1 VLPPRARARLAY
13 VVVAFATGA
22 IIPYLP
28 LYYRSLGFSLGEVGA
43 ALALGWFV
51 GLAAS
56 PGWGALSDRFGG
68 SPYVFL
74 AATATALTGAAI
86 LGLTADRGVVLLGGA
101 VLFAGTSGVVPILDA
116 RALETAGANRTGYGP
131 LRAWGSLSY
140 TIAAL
145 GTGVLI
151 DASGIRA
158 MFAVLVAALIA
169 TGAVGLLLKP
179 IGPRTVIGT
188 TRPLLD
194 AGRLFG
200 PRGLGL
206 FLLGAFLTW
215 LGMSAVLTFTPVR
228 FAELGADASMVGLG
242 GALAAAIE
250 VPCMLGFPR
259 LADRFGAERLLV
271 LGAGCIAARAVV
283 ASVAASPEVL
293 LSASVFGGVGFALF
307 FVGGVTY
314 VSRRVPAE
322 LAATAQGIFQGV
334 GSSMSNVVSAALGG
348 SIAAAFGLQGLF
360 LLATAL
366 GVVGTVVIGTAA
378 LRRSAVAREVR
389 STPETA

>member
-1 VLPPRARARLAY
+1 MLPPRARARLAY

-28 LYYRSLGFSLGEVGA
+28 LFYRSLGFSLGEVGA
-43 ALALGWFV
+43 VLALGWLT
-51 GLAAS
+51 GLVAS

-68 SPYVFL
+68 SPFVFL
-74 AATATALTGAAI
+74 AATATALVGASI
-86 LGLTADRGVVLLGGA
+86 LGLTPDRNAVFLGGPI
-101 VLFAGTSGVVPILDA
+101 LFAGTAGVIPILDA
-116 RALETAGANRTGYGP
+116 RALETAGTNRTGYGP
-131 LRAWGSLSY
+131 LRAWGSFSY

-145 GTGVLI
+145 ATGALI
-151 DASGIRA
+151 DASGIHA
-158 MFAVLVAALIA
+158 MFAVLIAALVA
-169 TGAVGLLLKP
+169 TGGVGLLLKP

-188 TRPLLD
+188 STRPLLD

-215 LGMSAVLTFTPVR
+215 FGMSAVLTFTPVR
-228 FAELGADASMVGLG
+228 FAELGADASVVGLG

-250 VPCMLGFPR
+250 VPCMLRFPW
-259 LADRFGAERLLV
+259 LAERFGAERLLV
-271 LGAGCIAARAVV
+271 LGSVCIAARAVV
-283 ASVAASPEVL
+283 AAVAPSPEVL

-314 VSRRVPAE
+314 VARRVPAE

-348 SIAAAFGLQGLF
+348 SIAAAAGLQGLF
-360 LLATAL
+360 VVALCL
-366 GVVGTVVIGTAA
+366 GVAGTITIAIAA
-378 LRRSAVAREVR
+378 LRRAPKSVSPAFV
-389 STPETA
+389 